1 MNTNTIKTHLFLL
14 IFLPF
19 ALGIQAQSSRNYVS
33 ATERHDGGGTL
44 TTYQYYDEAGRPS
57 GTVQV
62 GVTPDGSNLMD
73 MTEYDGFGRKIRQWL
88 PVATAQIDM
97 TSSSFQSAVTISR
110 QDSRPYVETAY
121 EASPLGRPLSETR
134 QGAQWNIRPKTTD
147 YLVNTTSYPLSCK
160 DYYVSMSGTLSERG
174 IYPAGW
180 LRVVKLTDEDRHV
193 SYEFRDLQDRLL
205 LRRRMLS
212 SSTSADTYYAY
223 DIRGDL
229 RYVLQPGYQHDND
242 LGRLAFQYDYDNRHN
257 VIRRKMPG
265 ASEQRL
271 AYDKANRLTF
281 SQDGNQRTSS
291 RLSFWLY
298 DNLGRVVL
306 QGQCDGTGLPDMS
319 GTAVSAS
326 FSLTEGIGGTG
337 YTSNITLT
345 NARIEQAHY
354 YDTYAFLSL
363 PLFSGAGFTAG
374 EVSARGQET
383 GSIVAVLSDDADVSS
398 SMPSPASL
406 LSAYHYDIKGRQ
418 TLSQATNMLGGK
430 DVTSTEYGY
439 LLPARTIHTHTAEG
453 QPTQVV
459 EQTYTYDHADRLT
472 SSAIKLDDGEPLVLH
487 ADSYDDYGRLSS
499 KRLMDSETIRYSYNI
514 HDWLTQIASENFTE
528 DLFYCNG
535 PTKPSFNGN
544 IIWQRWKV
552 GNEPELQR
560 NFLYNYDELDR
571 LTCATYGEGIMSF
584 DNRDRYTTQY
594 SYDKNGNMLTL
605 KRKGLQD
612 DGGYSLID
620 DVAMQYD
627 GNRLSRATDDVDGP
641 FYASAW
647 HFRDGAD
654 EDEEYQYDEN
664 GNLTQDLN
672 SNISLIEYNFLN
684 LPSKIEFMD
693 GSTTWYT
700 YDATGRKLRAEYHK
714 GGEQDTLRTDY
725 CGNLIYE
732 QGRPHMLLVDGGYVT
747 FNVNDNGNVN
757 DSMQWHYYLK
767 DHLGNNRVVVNTN
780 DSIEQVNHYYPY
792 GGLMAESIGGD
803 AQRYKYN
810 GKELDR
816 MHGLDWM
823 DYGARWMNGL
833 TFTTQDRYAE
843 KYYETSPYMYCQ
855 GNPMKY
861 RDING
866 DSLNLSNMIYSDR
879 QNSTNNVERLTQD
892 LSLITGL
899 SLSVSDGYMQY
910 EKDDDGNPVYSK
922 GSETARGFLINIIN
936 GSNIDVYATTKR
948 SVTPNGGTQVGLSSA
963 QINEFIVNA
972 NNLDKETM
980 GWGMTLL
987 HELYHTASGGSLKDT
1002 NELYGTG
1009 DVVDKMNVIRAEL
1022 NKQGRNFGQR
1032 LNYKSI
1038 IIDEGTTTSYIPFD
1052 NASLNSIKNGYRP
1065 SRKYKFIKIDQ

>member
-73 MTEYDGFGRKIRQWL
+73 MTEYDGFGREKRQWL
-88 PVATAQIDM
+88 PVATPQTDM
-97 TSSSFQSAVTISR
+97 TSSDFQSAATSGR

-121 EASPLGRPLSETR
+121 EASSLSRPLSETG
-134 QGAQWNIRPKTTD
+134 QGTQWATHPKKTE
-147 YLVNTTSYPLSCK
+147 YMFNTSSFPLSCK
-160 DYYVSMSGTLSERG
+160 DYYVRISGTLSDRG
-174 IYPAGW
+174 AYPADR
-180 LRVVKLTDEDRHV
+180 LRVIKLTDEDGHV
-193 SYEFRDLQDRLL
+193 CYEFRDLQDRLL

-212 SSTSADTYYAY
+212 TSSSADTYYAY

-229 RYVLQPGYQHDND
+229 RYVLQPEYQRDND
-242 LGRLAFQYDYDNRHN
+242 LGRFTFQYDYDSRHN
-257 VIRRKMPG
+257 VIRRKVPG

-271 AYDKANRLTF
+271 VYDRANRLTF
-281 SQDGNQRTSS
+281 SQDGNQHARG
-291 RLSFWLY
+291 RMSFLLY
-298 DNLGRVVL
+298 DDLGRGVL
-306 QGQCDGTGLPDMS
+306 QGECDGTEPPDLS
-319 GTAVSAS
+319 GTIVTTS

-337 YTSNITLT
+337 YTSDITL
-345 NARIEQAHY
+345 NNVRIEQAHY
-354 YDTYAFLSL
+354 YDTYVFLSL
-363 PLFSGAGFTAG
+363 PSFCGAGFTAG

-383 GSIVAVLSDDADVSS
+383 GSIVAVLPVDADVSS

-439 LLPARTIHTHTAEG
+439 LLPARTVHTHTADG
-453 QPTQVV
+453 QPTQVM
-459 EQTYTYDHADRLT
+459 EQTYSYDHADRLT
-472 SSAIKLDDGEPLVLH
+472 SSSFRLNGGETMILHTDG
-487 ADSYDDYGRLSS
+487 YDDYGRLSA
-499 KRLMDSETIRYSYNI
+499 KRLMDREIITYSYNI
-514 HDWLTQIASENFTE
+514 RDWLTQITSENFTE
-528 DLFYCNG
+528 DLFYHNG
-535 PTKPSFNGN
+535 PTKPCFNGD

-552 GNEPELQR
+552 GSEPDLQR
-560 NFLYNYDELDR
+560 NFLYNYDDLDR
-571 LTCATYGEGIMSF
+571 LTCATYGEGMFGF
-584 DNRDRYTTQY
+584 DNRNRYTTRY
-594 SYDKNGNMLTL
+594 TYDKNGNMLSL
-605 KRKGLQD
+605 KRNGLQD
-612 DGGYSLID
+612 DGSYSLID
-620 DVAMQYD
+620 DMAMQYD
-627 GNRLSRATDDVDGP
+627 GNQITLATDDADGP
-641 FYASAW
+641 FYAGAW

-672 SNISLIEYNFLN
+672 SNISLVEYNFLN
-684 LPSKIEFMD
+684 LPSRIEFMD
-693 GSTTWYT
+693 GSSARYT
-700 YDATGRKLRAEYHK
+700 YDATGRKLRAEYLK
-714 GGEQDTLRTDY
+714 AGTQDTLRTDY

-747 FNVNDNGNVN
+747 FNVNDNVN

-792 GGLMAESIGGD
+792 GGLMAGSIGGD

-936 GSNIDVYATTKR
+936 GSNIDVYATPKR

-1052 NASLNSIKNGYRP
+1052 WGAQNSIKGGYTP
-1065 SRKYKFIKIDQ
+1065 GRKCKYIKINQ